1 MVSMRLRLTGV
12 ARQGKQRRDFGRTAC
27 YQPGEEK
34 SARDGAMTAKFWVG
48 AAVFSAACLVVAIAH
63 AEVKV
68 TASAGGWEAFGG
80 TTTNGTPV
88 CGISKDL
95 KEKYFSVK
103 LFSGRDTITIQLSDK
118 EWNLEKGTK
127 YDITMRFDQNKVW
140 HATGVGFVFND
151 GDPGIE
157 YTIRRQELGE
167 FTREFGSSSGLVL
180 HLAKP
185 GLQDWTIDLTGVK
198 DVKTA
203 FDTCNS
209 DLK

>member
-1 MVSMRLRLTGV
+1 MS
-12 ARQGKQRRDFGRTAC
+12 
-27 YQPGEEK
+27 
-34 SARDGAMTAKFWVG
+34 AKFRIG
-48 AAVFSAACLVVAIAH
+48 AAALSAVCLATAAAH

-80 TTTNGTPV
+80 TTSSGLPV

-95 KEKYFSVK
+95 TEKYFGVK
-103 LFSGRDTITIQLSDK
+103 LFSGNDTFTVQLSDK

-140 HATGVGFVFND
+140 RATGVGFLFND

-157 YTIRRQELGE
+157 YTIQRQELGE
-167 FTREFGSSSGLVL
+167 FTKEFGGSSGLVL
-180 HLAKP
+180 HLAQP
-185 GLQDWTIDLTGVK
+185 GKQDWTIDLTGVK

-203 FDTCNS
+203 FETCNS
-209 DLK
+209 NLK

>member
-1 MVSMRLRLTGV
+1 MR
-12 ARQGKQRRDFGRTAC
+12 
-27 YQPGEEK
+27 
-34 SARDGAMTAKFWVG
+34 AKFWIG
-48 AAVFSAACLVVAIAH
+48 ATVLSAACLVAALAH

-80 TTTNGTPV
+80 ATTNGTAV

-103 LFSGRDTITIQLSDK
+103 LFSGRDTFTVQLSDK
-118 EWNLEKGTK
+118 DWNLEKGIK
-127 YDITMRFDQNKVW
+127 YDVTMRFDQNKVW
-140 HATGVGFVFND
+140 RATGVGFAFND
-151 GDPGIE
+151 GDPGME

-167 FTREFGSSSGLVL
+167 FTREFGDSSGLVL

-185 GLQDWTIDLTGVK
+185 GFQDWTIDLTGVK

-203 FDTCNS
+203 FETCNK

>member
-1 MVSMRLRLTGV
+1 
-12 ARQGKQRRDFGRTAC
+12 
-27 YQPGEEK
+27 
-34 SARDGAMTAKFWVG
+34 MTAKFWIG
-48 AAVFSAACLVVAIAH
+48 AAALSAVCFVVASAH

-80 TTTNGTPV
+80 TTTNGTGV
-88 CGISKDL
+88 CGVSKDL

-103 LFSGRDTITIQLSDK
+103 QFSGRDTFTVQLSDK
-118 EWNLEKGTK
+118 DWTLVKGTQ

-151 GDPGIE
+151 GDPGME
-157 YTIRRQELGE
+157 YTIRRQELAE

-180 HLAKP
+180 HLATS
-185 GLQDWTIDLTGVK
+185 GAQDWTIDLTGVR
-198 DVKTA
+198 DVKNA
-203 FDTCNS
+203 FQSCNN

>member
-1 MVSMRLRLTGV
+1 
-12 ARQGKQRRDFGRTAC
+12 
-27 YQPGEEK
+27 
-34 SARDGAMTAKFWVG
+34 MTAKICIG
-48 AAVFSAACLVVAIAH
+48 AAVFCAVGLAAAAVQ

-80 TTTNGTPV
+80 TTSNGTPV

-103 LFSGRDTITIQLSDK
+103 LFSGRDTITVQLSDK
-118 EWNLEKGTK
+118 DWSLEKGTK
-127 YDITMRFDQNKVW
+127 YDITMRFDQNKLW
-140 HATGVGFVFND
+140 RATGVGFLFND

-180 HLAKP
+180 HLANP
-185 GLQDWTIDLTGVK
+185 GKRDWTIDLTGVK
-198 DVKTA
+198 DVKTE

-209 DLK
+209 NLK